1 MELLR
6 IEIFKEPDEKAADRM
21 EAEMRRDEAE
31 ANRADWVARIRVQP
45 PFLPKRGRMAAI
57 VFAVR
62 FEERRQSR
70 LRAAVESR
78 EEVTVDGG

>member
-1 MELLR
+1 
-6 IEIFKEPDEKAADRM
+6 
-21 EAEMRRDEAE
+21 
-31 ANRADWVARIRVQP
+31 
-45 PFLPKRGRMAAI
+45 MAAI

-78 EEVTVDGG
+78 EEITVDGG